1 MDWKY
6 PIDRRDFL
14 KLAGAASL
22 TLFGAPIW
30 GERNLAEAQEKDV
43 FEEFGTAYSET
54 IVTLHPYNT
63 TAVGNVM
70 LEKFIFDTP
79 IDRDGQTNEM
89 VNRAVKGWEAKSDK
103 VWRYY
108 LRPGMKFWNGN
119 KLTAKSFAFT
129 QNLVI
134 DPKFVSPQR
143 NLYSQVEKAA
153 VVDEYTV
160 DVICKEPYPAYPA
173 VMVSFA
179 ILDEQYYSSNS
190 LDHTTANP
198 MGSGPFVFK
207 KWNRGIGIEMEV
219 NKNYWMP
226 PPPIKVLKYYGIQEA
241 ETRTAS
247 LLSGQTKVIAGVPL
261 DHFERIQKAGFRAEG
276 KPGPR
281 IVFAGFNQRIKPFDD
296 VRVRQACNYAVDNR
310 KIMKVFMKDMG
321 EVMNQPLSSTIFGH
335 NPKLSFY
342 DQDIERAKKLMGDA
356 GYGKGYPQTLNL
368 EVQPGFALSLLE
380 ICEALA
386 YDLRK
391 IGLNVKVQPRENA
404 DFRQRR
410 PAATGDPNFG
420 PIFAGSW
427 GNPSF
432 DPQNYLPYL
441 LNRKGS
447 YGRNYDEKAE
457 QWIDKCNSIVDK
469 DKRLKELHALESY
482 FHEQC
487 PFIWLHLQP
496 NTYAMSNDH
505 NFKARTDEYLVL
517 SGLKKTK

>member
-63 TAVGNVM
+63 TSVGNVM
-70 LEKFIFDTP
+70 LDKFIFDTP

-108 LRPGMKFWNGN
+108 IRPGMKFWNGN

-380 ICEALA
+380 ICEAIA

-404 DFRQRR
+404 DFPAPPAGGHRGSQLR
-410 PAATGDPNFG
+410 P
-420 PIFAGSW
+420 
-427 GNPSF
+427 
-432 DPQNYLPYL
+432 
-441 LNRKGS
+441 
-447 YGRNYDEKAE
+447 
-457 QWIDKCNSIVDK
+457 
-469 DKRLKELHALESY
+469 
-482 FHEQC
+482 
-487 PFIWLHLQP
+487 HLCRFLGQP
-496 NTYAMSNDH
+496 V
-505 NFKARTDEYLVL
+505 F
-517 SGLKKTK
+517 